1 MNNNNSKDKGQSNN
15 NSKNVIRI
23 DDQFKSAL
31 MGSPV
36 PSILHAE
43 DGEFL
48 LVSQSVMES
57 TGYKLEEIDTLDKWV
72 SKVHPNRVS
81 YNSNFIK
88 NNFTQGVKIQGEEE
102 IVIISNGE
110 AKIWAFHN
118 SSIGLLEDGRK
129 LMMTNCI
136 DMTET
141 RNREALNLKL
151 LDELGYTKI
160 LLHASLESPKDVV
173 ILSFDTNYKYIFFN
187 TKHKETM
194 KQVYNANVEVGKSIL
209 DCITVEADK
218 KIEKAFYDAALS
230 GISSQ
235 NIEKYGETNS
245 QYFETHYNP
254 IYSGD
259 KEILGASVVSTDVTS
274 RMREHQKVKESEEK
288 YRLIYSSMSQGLA
301 VHEVIVDELG
311 KANDYRCVEIN
322 DSYLKLFG
330 YKKEDI
336 IGKRIREIAPNIEQY
351 WIDNFV
357 EIAITGEP
365 QYFENFSQS
374 ADKFLST
381 YAYSP
386 KQGQFAV
393 LISDITQRK
402 KREAEIEFL
411 SYSDQLT
418 GVHNRRYY
426 DEQLSKLD
434 VRDNLPLSLIM
445 GDVNGLKLVNDS
457 FGHLVGDQ
465 LLIKVAKILKKAC
478 RTADVVCRIGGDEFV
493 IILPKT
499 NQEDA
504 KLVLSRIH
512 ELTKK
517 EKVKSIDVSISFGSG
532 TKTNVDESRVTLF
545 RNIEDEMYRKKLNEG
560 ASMRSKTIDL
570 IVATLYEKNEREM
583 HHSKRVGRLCELIG
597 IELNLDREAVNQ
609 VKNAGLMHD
618 IGKIGIDEKILNKPK
633 ELTNSEWKII
643 KKHSEIGYRILSS
656 LNEFSEIAN
665 YVLEHHE
672 KWDGS
677 GYPKG
682 LKEENISLQARIISV
697 ADAFDAMTRYRTY
710 KNDLTKE
717 EAIIEL
723 KKYAGIQFDPDIVSV
738 FTEKVL
744 NHFED

>member
-1 MNNNNSKDKGQSNN
+1 MSYNHSNN
-15 NSKNVIRI
+15 KNIITI
-23 DDQFKSAL
+23 DGQFKSAL
-31 MGSPV
+31 IGSPI

-48 LVSQSVMES
+48 LVSQSVMDS

-72 SKVHPNRVS
+72 SKVHPNRKE
-81 YNSNFIK
+81 YNSKFIM
-88 NNFTQGVKIQGEEE
+88 NNFNKGVQLQGEEE

-110 AKIWAFHN
+110 VKMWAFYN
-118 SSIGLLEDGRK
+118 SNIGILQDGRK
-129 LMMTNCI
+129 LIMTNCI

-141 RNREALNLKL
+141 RNRETLNKKL
-151 LDELGYTKI
+151 LDELSFTKI
-160 LLHASLESPKDVV
+160 LLHASLESPKGVV
-173 ILSFDTNYKYIFFN
+173 ILSFDTNYNYIFFN

-194 KQVYNANVEVGKSIL
+194 KQVYNTNVEVGKSIL
-209 DCITVEADK
+209 DCITVDK
-218 KIEKAFYDAALS
+218 DRKNEKVFYDLALS

-235 NIEKYGETNS
+235 NIEKYGGTNN

-254 IYSGD
+254 IFSSD
-259 KEILGASVVSTDVTS
+259 NEIIGVSVVSTDVTE
-274 RMREHQKVKESEEK
+274 RTREHQRVKESEEK

-301 VHEVIVDELG
+301 VHEVVVDEFG
-311 KANDYRCVEIN
+311 NANDYRYIEIN

-351 WIDNFV
+351 WINNFV
-357 EIAITGEP
+357 NVAITGEP
-365 QYFENFSQS
+365 QYFENYSQS
-374 ADKFLST
+374 IGKYLST

-386 KQGQFAV
+386 RQGQFAV
-393 LISDITQRK
+393 LISDITERK

-411 SYSDQLT
+411 SYNDQLT

-426 DEQLSKLD
+426 DEQLLKLD
-434 VRDNLPLSLIM
+434 VKDNLPLSLIM

-457 FGHLVGDQ
+457 FGHLVGDE

-478 RTADVVCRIGGDEFV
+478 RTSDAVCRIGGDEFV

-499 NQEDA
+499 DQEDA
-504 KLVLSRIH
+504 KLVLDRIR
-512 ELTKK
+512 ELAQN
-517 EKVKSIDVSISFGSG
+517 EEVNSIEVSVSFGCG
-532 TKTNVDESRVTLF
+532 TKTKVDESIVTLF
-545 RNIEDEMYRKKLNEG
+545 KNIEDEMYRKKLNEG

-570 IVATLYEKNEREM
+570 IMATLYEKNEREM
-583 HHSKRVGRLCELIG
+583 HHSKRVGRLCELLS
-597 IELNLDREAVNQ
+597 IELNLDRETVNQ

-618 IGKIGIDEKILNKPK
+618 IGKIGIDENILNKPK

-656 LNEFSEIAN
+656 LNEFSEIAD

-682 LKEENISLQARIISV
+682 KKGEAISIQARIISI
-697 ADAFDAMTRYRTY
+697 ADAYDAMTRYRTY
-710 KNDLTKE
+710 KNNLTKE

-723 KKYAGIQFDPDIVSV
+723 KKYAGIQFDPDIISV
-738 FTEKVL
+738 FIDKVL
-744 NHFED
+744 NSFED